1 MAASGSDKFGAPIS
15 ADGPERLY
23 ASHTAWSSRC
33 PLACLSSTM
42 QKHQSHGSLQK
53 WEQPGTQLVLRFG
66 CHDRRSVPTVSWPGP
81 EGATPVVRA

>member
-1 MAASGSDKFGAPIS
+1 
-15 ADGPERLY
+15 
-23 ASHTAWSSRC
+23 
-33 PLACLSSTM
+33 LSSTM
-42 QKHQSHGSLQK
+42 QKHQSHGPLQK